1 MGKRAKKTELTEDH
15 VEKLCECM
23 DSVEAHIE
31 CNCDEMSELK
41 AVIEQQSKTL
51 KKLTAQVKKCTD
63 AMVLMQTALC
73 AGITLT
79 DSVIHEI
86 QCATCQLCEP
96 HAGHADASQP
106 LLPVAQPLLPVAL
119 TEATDSSSHRQQ

>member
-1 MGKRAKKTELTEDH
+1 MGKRAAEKKTELTEDH

-31 CNCDEMSELK
+31 CHCDEMSELK

-51 KKLTAQVKKCTD
+51 KKLTAQVKKLTD
-63 AMVLMQTALC
+63 AMVQMQC
-73 AGITLT
+73 AGIRFTLT
-79 DSVIHEI
+79 E
-86 QCATCQLCEP
+86 CARCLTREPCVP
-96 HAGHADASQP
+96 HAGNADASQP
-106 LLPVAQPLLPVAL
+106 LLPL